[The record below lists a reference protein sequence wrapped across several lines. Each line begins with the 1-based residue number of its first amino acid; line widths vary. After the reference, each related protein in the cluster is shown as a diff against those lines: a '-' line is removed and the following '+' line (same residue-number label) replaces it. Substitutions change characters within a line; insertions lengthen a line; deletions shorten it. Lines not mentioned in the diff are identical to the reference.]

1 MSSTDAK
8 KGAAAG
14 QGLDKD
20 LLALLVCPETKAPLV
35 YDRRRGELVSKQ
47 AGLAYPVID
56 GVPVLLKDR
65 ARRLDAHE

>member
-1 MSSTDAK
+1 MSSTDK
-8 KGAAAG
+8 QKDAAG
-14 QGLDKD
+14 GQELDKD

-35 YDRRRGELVSKQ
+35 YDSKRGELVSKQ

-56 GVPVLLKDR
+56 GVPVLLRDR